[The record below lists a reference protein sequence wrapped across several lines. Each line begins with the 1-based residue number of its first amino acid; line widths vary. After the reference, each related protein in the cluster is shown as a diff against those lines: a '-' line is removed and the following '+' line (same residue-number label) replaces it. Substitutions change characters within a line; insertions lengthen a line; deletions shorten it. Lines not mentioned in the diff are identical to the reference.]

1 MRSKQF
7 ESFKFTKFLGPDWKS
22 VSESCHI
29 QQNFCRADNLAFGV
43 LRFQL
48 VQAPKPAPNSE
59 RALLS
64 HARSAARLL
73 QVVAAQA
80 SIRCSGRRGRS

>member
-1 MRSKQF
+1 MRSTEF
-7 ESFKFTKFLGPDWKS
+7 ESFKLTKFWRPDWRS
-22 VSESCHI
+22 VSESRRI
-29 QQNFCRADNLAFGV
+29 QQKFCRDDNLAFGI

-48 VQAPKPAPNSE
+48 VQAPEPAPDSE

-73 QVVAAQA
+73 QALAAQA
-80 SIRCSGRRGRS
+80 SIRCSGQRGRS